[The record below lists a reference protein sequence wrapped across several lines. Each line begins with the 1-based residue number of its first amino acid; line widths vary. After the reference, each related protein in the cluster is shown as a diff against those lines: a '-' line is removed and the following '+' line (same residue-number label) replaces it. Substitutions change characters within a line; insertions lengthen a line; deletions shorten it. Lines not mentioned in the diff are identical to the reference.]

1 MKTKL
6 TILFVFAATI
16 LFAQKNFTATLT
28 GGTNYM
34 FIPDSLNQNNLNSG
48 EFAYQSGINFSFE
61 FLKHLTIG
69 TGISYTTLSWSESY
83 PPDSEII
90 DFTINVQYTYKFL
103 EVPVYIQFEPFNEKK
118 LSPFIRAGISVTEIK
133 AKTGKLLGT
142 DPAGN
147 EQNYFA
153 QMFNYT
159 FKGEDTFLREMHN
172 VFFTTGLNFN
182 FYKSFYAGV
191 NGGIKRCFYYDFNDK
206 RSNYV
211 TSCNLTLSYKF

>member
-6 TILFVFAATI
+6 TILLVLATSV
-16 LFAQKNFTATLT
+16 LFAQKKFTATLT
-28 GGTNYM
+28 GGANYM
-34 FIPDSLNQNNLNSG
+34 FIPDSVNLLNIKN
-48 EFAYQSGINFSFE
+48 EKIAYQSGINFSFE
-61 FLKHLTIG
+61 FLKHLKIG
-69 TGISYTTLSWSESY
+69 TGISFATLSWRESY
-83 PPDSEII
+83 HPDPGIT

-103 EVPVYIQFEPFNEKK
+103 EFPLYIQFEPFNEKK

-159 FKGEDTFLREMHN
+159 FKGEDAFLREMHN
-172 VFFTTGLNFN
+172 VFFTAGANIN

-206 RSNYV
+206 RSNYI
-211 TSCNLTLSYKF
+211 TYCNLTVSYKF